1 MMSIQDMLLTSDSF
15 IDFTSQQQFT
25 KHVLIFKNGR
35 CREVYTKN
43 IFKH

>member
-1 MMSIQDMLLTSDSF
+1 MMSIQVTNSDSF

-25 KHVLIFKNGR
+25 KHVLIYLKKADAVK
-35 CREVYTKN
+35 CILK